1 MCLWSFNL
9 SNGSLDLS
17 CGVVFTYLWPQHLG
31 FTLLVPVCVCRF
43 WDLCD
48 YVSGPTGQLPGPFF
62 PPWVLDWENLASR
75 ILSLCVKDSFSYLCV
90 CVFVF
95 VCLCPVSRPCNLARV
110 LSCWGLSSTRYRRR
124 RSVRLIGSDLIK
136 LSSSSCRTSEVQ
148 CRRLTCRLGEDWEEC
163 RVQCAVCTMYTVQ
176 ASIGGNTAICNML
189 YAIYKPQYMAIWLVQ

>member
-17 CGVVFTYLWPQHLG
+17 CRVVFTYLWPQHLG
-31 FTLLVPVCVCRF
+31 FTLLVPVWVCQF
-43 WDLCD
+43 LDLCNF
-48 YVSGPTGQLPGPFF
+48 VSVPTGQLPAPFS
-62 PPWVLDWENLASR
+62 PPWVLILERIQHPTVFFFVSR
-75 ILSLCVKDSFSYLCV
+75 IVFSSYLCV

-136 LSSSSCRTSEVQ
+136 LSLLLPDEWS
-148 CRRLTCRLGEDWEEC
+148 
-163 RVQCAVCTMYTVQ
+163 TMQ
-176 ASIGGNTAICNML
+176 ASYLQAGRGL
-189 YAIYKPQYMAIWLVQ
+189 YKPQ